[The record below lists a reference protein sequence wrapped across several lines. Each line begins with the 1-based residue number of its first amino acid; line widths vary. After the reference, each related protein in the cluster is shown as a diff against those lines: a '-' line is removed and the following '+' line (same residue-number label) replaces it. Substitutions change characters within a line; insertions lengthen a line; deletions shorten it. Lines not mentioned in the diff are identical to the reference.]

1 MSFKTIYL
9 LPAPLS
15 IAVFPKLQL
24 FSALALTEIL
34 TLLFHF

>member
-15 IAVFPKLQL
+15 TAKLQL